1 MSEEQKKKELE
12 YIEEKLLSILQIINE
27 RRASGDDAITL
38 LGKII
43 AKTEFALD
51 RVKRLKD
58 EV

>member
-58 EV
+58 ET

>member
-1 MSEEQKKKELE
+1 MSDEQRAEELN
-12 YIEEKLLSILQIINE
+12 YIEEKLSDILQIINE

-58 EV
+58 ET

>member
-58 EV
+58 EA